1 MSLACNTHS
10 EQRILACQA
19 QRKRL
24 VAALLLFDTELGRHQ
39 TSGGPKA
46 PVPDFSWDEHVQRFS
61 EAQFKLRYRLSF
73 HSFNK
78 LLAILEPSLAVTNE
92 KLACNSRSGKPVE
105 LPTRL
110 ASHPHR

>member
-1 MSLACNTHS
+1 M
-10 EQRILACQA
+10 ER
-19 QRKRL
+19 
-24 VAALLLFDTELGRHQ
+24 GRHR

-46 PVPDFSWDEHVQRFS
+46 TVPDFSWDEHVQRFS

-105 LPTRL
+105 LCQLGLPLRSGTL
-110 ASHPHR
+110 QAGILWTSC

>member
-1 MSLACNTHS
+1 M
-10 EQRILACQA
+10 ER
-19 QRKRL
+19 
-24 VAALLLFDTELGRHQ
+24 GRHR

-46 PVPDFSWDEHVQRFS
+46 TVPDFSWDEHVQRFS

-110 ASHPHR
+110 AVALRYFAGGRHAYWVSQAAS